1 MWTGDGKVFFFHPVT
16 KTSIWER
23 PKELEDNTLV
33 DDILKK
39 GPALL
44 PDKEK
49 SSSATDSEMND
60 ASDNQ
65 RNKGK
70 VMFFGFFLPYIHMT
84 ASAYIIRLLIT
95 LALGMCYCENGC
107 FYPFICTS
115 VHLLSSQI
123 QAVVYSP
130 LPF

>member
-49 SSSATDSEMND
+49 SSIAADSEMND
-60 ASDNQ
+60 TSDNQ
-65 RNKGK
+65 KNKGK
-70 VMFFGFFLPYIHMT
+70 VMFSCFFTINSPDCNCLYHQISHY
-84 ASAYIIRLLIT
+84 S
-95 LALGMCYCENGC
+95 ALG
-107 FYPFICTS
+107 
-115 VHLLSSQI
+115 VLL
-123 QAVVYSP
+123 
-130 LPF
+130 L